1 MIPITLGILTLIFSL
16 IHLIPGDPAMQIA
29 GEGARPEDV
38 ANVRKALGLDQP
50 LWKQYVT
57 YIGNLARGD
66 LGRSFRT
73 NESVAKEIAA
83 RYPATMQLAF
93 GAMFVALLV
102 AFPLGIISA
111 IYRNSWIDNV
121 ARFFALIGVS
131 MPSFWFGPL
140 LIIAFA
146 INRQW
151 FPVSGREDGLKSLV
165 LPSVT
170 MGLALAAILTRMIR
184 VSLADEL
191 SQLYVTT
198 AIAKGVTRGKAIF
211 RHALKNA
218 LIPVITILALQFGS
232 LLTGAIITEQIFS
245 WPGLGRLL
253 IQSITTR
260 DYPQVQASILVIALT
275 YIMVNFISD
284 LLYGVVDPRI
294 KLRVMK
300 TLKRLTRNFAFTAG
314 LLLTLVLV
322 HRGASPRRCSR
333 RTIRTSRTR
342 RGGWRRRRRSIR
354 SASTTS
360 DATCSRASSSA
371 RACRCG
377 SASAWSSSRR

>member
-1 MIPITLGILTLIFSL
+1 MTQYIIRRFLQMIPITLGILTLIFSL

-29 GEGARPEDV
+29 GEGARPQDV
-38 ANVRKALGLDQP
+38 LNVRKALGLDKP
-50 LWKQYVT
+50 LWQQYVT
-57 YIGNLARGD
+57 YLNKLAHGD
-66 LGRSFRT
+66 LGQSFRT

-93 GAMFVALLV
+93 GSMFVALLV
-102 AFPLGIISA
+102 AFPLGIVSA
-111 IYRNSWIDNV
+111 IYRNSWIDNI

-146 INRQW
+146 INREW
-151 FPVSGREDGLKSLV
+151 FPVSGREAGLRSLV

-170 MGLALAAILTRMIR
+170 MGLALSAILTRMIR

-191 SQLYVTT
+191 GQLYVTT
-198 AIAKGVTRGKAIF
+198 AIAKGVTRAKAIF

-275 YIMVNFISD
+275 YIMVNFLSD
-284 LLYGVVDPRI
+284 LMYAFVDPRI
-294 KLRVMK
+294 KLE
-300 TLKRLTRNFAFTAG
+300 
-314 LLLTLVLV
+314 
-322 HRGASPRRCSR
+322 
-333 RTIRTSRTR
+333 
-342 RGGWRRRRRSIR
+342 
-354 SASTTS
+354 
-360 DATCSRASSSA
+360 
-371 RACRCG
+371 
-377 SASAWSSSRR
+377 

>member
-50 LWKQYVT
+50 LWKQYVE
-57 YIGNLARGD
+57 YITNLARGD
-66 LGRSFRT
+66 LGTSFRT
-73 NESVAKEIAA
+73 GESVAKEISA

-93 GAMFVALLV
+93 GSMLVALLV

-146 INRQW
+146 INRTW
-151 FPVSGREDGLKSLV
+151 FPVSGREEGLRSLV

-191 SQLYVTT
+191 GQLYVT
-198 AIAKGVTRGKAIF
+198 KF
-211 RHALKNA
+211 R
-218 LIPVITILALQFGS
+218 TWS
-232 LLTGAIITEQIFS
+232 CSII
-245 WPGLGRLL
+245 R
-253 IQSITTR
+253 
-260 DYPQVQASILVIALT
+260 
-275 YIMVNFISD
+275 
-284 LLYGVVDPRI
+284 
-294 KLRVMK
+294 
-300 TLKRLTRNFAFTAG
+300 
-314 LLLTLVLV
+314 
-322 HRGASPRRCSR
+322 
-333 RTIRTSRTR
+333 
-342 RGGWRRRRRSIR
+342 
-354 SASTTS
+354 
-360 DATCSRASSSA
+360 
-371 RACRCG
+371 
-377 SASAWSSSRR
+377 

>member
-1 MIPITLGILTLIFSL
+1 MTQYIIRRLLQMIPITLGILTLIFSL
-16 IHLIPGDPAMQIA
+16 IHLIPGDPAVQIA
-29 GEGARPEDV
+29 GEGARPQDIE
-38 ANVRKALGLDQP
+38 NVRKSLGLDKP
-50 LWKQYVT
+50 LWEQYVT
-57 YIGNLARGD
+57 YLRNLARGD

-73 NESVAKEIAA
+73 GESVSEEIRV

-93 GAMFVALLV
+93 GAMLVALLV

-146 INRQW
+146 INREW
-151 FPVSGREDGLKSLV
+151 FPVSGREAGLRSLV

-170 MGLALAAILTRMIR
+170 MGLALSAILTRMIR
-184 VSLADEL
+184 VSLAEEL

-198 AIAKGVTRGKAIF
+198 AIAKGVGRAKAIF
-211 RHALKNA
+211 AHALKNA
-218 LIPVITILALQFGS
+218 MIPVITVLALQFGS

-253 IQSITTR
+253 IQSISAR

-284 LLYGVVDPRI
+284 LLYGVADPRI
-294 KLRVMK
+294 KLQ
-300 TLKRLTRNFAFTAG
+300 
-314 LLLTLVLV
+314 
-322 HRGASPRRCSR
+322 
-333 RTIRTSRTR
+333 
-342 RGGWRRRRRSIR
+342 
-354 SASTTS
+354 
-360 DATCSRASSSA
+360 
-371 RACRCG
+371 
-377 SASAWSSSRR
+377 

>member
-1 MIPITLGILTLIFSL
+1 MIQYIIRRLLQMIPITLGILTLIFSL

-38 ANVRKALGLDQP
+38 QAVRKALGLDDP

-57 YIGNLARGD
+57 YLGNLAQGD

-73 NESVAKEIAA
+73 NESVSKEIAA

-93 GAMFVALLV
+93 GSMFVALLV

-146 INRQW
+146 INRPW
-151 FPVSGREDGLKSLV
+151 FPVSGREEGLKSLV
-165 LPSVT
+165 LPSIT
-170 MGLALAAILTRMIR
+170 MGLALSAILTRMIR
-184 VSLADEL
+184 VSLAEEL
-191 SQLYVTT
+191 NQLYVTT

-284 LLYGVVDPRI
+284 LLYGIVDPRI
-294 KLRVMK
+294 KLE
-300 TLKRLTRNFAFTAG
+300 
-314 LLLTLVLV
+314 
-322 HRGASPRRCSR
+322 
-333 RTIRTSRTR
+333 
-342 RGGWRRRRRSIR
+342 
-354 SASTTS
+354 
-360 DATCSRASSSA
+360 
-371 RACRCG
+371 
-377 SASAWSSSRR
+377 

>member
-1 MIPITLGILTLIFSL
+1 MTQYIIRRLLQMVPITLGILTLIFSL
-16 IHLIPGDPAMQIA
+16 IHLIPGDPAVQIA
-29 GEGARPEDV
+29 GEGARPQDIE
-38 ANVRKALGLDQP
+38 NVRKALGLDQP

-57 YIGNLARGD
+57 YLKNLAKGD

-73 NESVAKEIAA
+73 GESVAEEIKV

-93 GAMFVALLV
+93 GAMLVALLV
-102 AFPLGIISA
+102 AFPLGVISA
-111 IYRNSWIDNV
+111 IYRNSWIDNL

-146 INRQW
+146 INREW
-151 FPVSGREDGLKSLV
+151 FPVSGREEGLRSLV

-184 VSLADEL
+184 VSLAEEL
-191 SQLYVTT
+191 NQLYVTT
-198 AIAKGVTRGKAIF
+198 AIAKGVTRAKAIF
-211 RHALKNA
+211 SHALKNA
-218 LIPVITILALQFGS
+218 LIPVITVLALQFGS

-253 IQSITTR
+253 ISSITSR

-284 LLYGVVDPRI
+284 LLYGVADPRI
-294 KLRVMK
+294 KLE
-300 TLKRLTRNFAFTAG
+300 
-314 LLLTLVLV
+314 
-322 HRGASPRRCSR
+322 
-333 RTIRTSRTR
+333 
-342 RGGWRRRRRSIR
+342 
-354 SASTTS
+354 
-360 DATCSRASSSA
+360 
-371 RACRCG
+371 
-377 SASAWSSSRR
+377 

>member
-1 MIPITLGILTLIFSL
+1 MTQYIIRRLLQMIPITLGILTLIFSL
-16 IHLIPGDPAMQIA
+16 IHLIPGDPAVQIA
-29 GEGARPEDV
+29 GEGARPEDI
-38 ANVRKALGLDQP
+38 AAVRESLGLDQP

-57 YIGNLARGD
+57 YLGNLARGD
-66 LGRSFRT
+66 LGKSFRT
-73 NESVAKEIAA
+73 NTSVAKEIAA

-93 GAMFVALLV
+93 GAMLIALLV

-146 INRQW
+146 INQPW
-151 FPVSGREDGLKSLV
+151 FPVSGRDAGWKSIV
-165 LPSVT
+165 LPSLT

-184 VSLADEL
+184 VSLAEEL
-191 SQLYVTT
+191 NQLYVTT

-253 IQSITTR
+253 LQSISTR

-294 KLRVMK
+294 KLE
-300 TLKRLTRNFAFTAG
+300 
-314 LLLTLVLV
+314 
-322 HRGASPRRCSR
+322 
-333 RTIRTSRTR
+333 
-342 RGGWRRRRRSIR
+342 
-354 SASTTS
+354 
-360 DATCSRASSSA
+360 
-371 RACRCG
+371 
-377 SASAWSSSRR
+377 

>member
-1 MIPITLGILTLIFSL
+1 MTQYIIRRFLQMIPITLGILTLIFSL
-16 IHLIPGDPAMQIA
+16 IHLIPGDPAIQIA
-29 GEGARPEDV
+29 GEGARAEDV
-38 ANVRKALGLDQP
+38 IAVRKALGLDQP
-50 LWKQYVT
+50 LWKQYIT
-57 YIGNLARGD
+57 YLGNLAKGD

-73 NESVAKEIAA
+73 NESVSKEIAA
-83 RYPATMQLAF
+83 RYPATIQLAF

-146 INRQW
+146 INLPW
-151 FPVSGREDGLKSLV
+151 FPVSGREEGLKSIV
-165 LPSVT
+165 LPSLT

-184 VSLADEL
+184 VSLAEEL
-191 SQLYVTT
+191 NQLYVTT
-198 AIAKGVTRGKAIF
+198 AIAKGVTRVKAIF

-294 KLRVMK
+294 KLE
-300 TLKRLTRNFAFTAG
+300 
-314 LLLTLVLV
+314 
-322 HRGASPRRCSR
+322 
-333 RTIRTSRTR
+333 
-342 RGGWRRRRRSIR
+342 
-354 SASTTS
+354 
-360 DATCSRASSSA
+360 
-371 RACRCG
+371 
-377 SASAWSSSRR
+377 

>member
-1 MIPITLGILTLIFSL
+1 MTQYIIRRLLQMIPITLGILTLVFSL
-16 IHLIPGDPAMQIA
+16 IHLIPGDPAAAIA
-29 GEGARPEDV
+29 GEGARPEDIIQ
-38 ANVRKALGLDQP
+38 VRKALGLDLP

-57 YIGNLARGD
+57 YISNVARGD

-73 NESVAKEIAA
+73 NEKVSTEILA
-83 RYPATMQLAF
+83 RYPATIELAM

-146 INRQW
+146 INLHW
-151 FPVSGREDGLKSLV
+151 FPVSGREEGLRSLV

-184 VSLADEL
+184 VSLAEEL
-191 SQLYVTT
+191 NQLYVTT
-198 AIAKGVTRGKAIF
+198 AIAKGVTRARAIF

-218 LIPVITILALQFGS
+218 LIPVITVLALQFGS

-253 IQSITTR
+253 IQSINTR
-260 DYPQVQASILVIALT
+260 DYPQVQASILVIAVT
-275 YIMVNFISD
+275 YIVVNFIAD
-284 LLYGVVDPRI
+284 LLYGMVDPRI
-294 KLRVMK
+294 KLE
-300 TLKRLTRNFAFTAG
+300 
-314 LLLTLVLV
+314 
-322 HRGASPRRCSR
+322 
-333 RTIRTSRTR
+333 
-342 RGGWRRRRRSIR
+342 
-354 SASTTS
+354 
-360 DATCSRASSSA
+360 
-371 RACRCG
+371 
-377 SASAWSSSRR
+377 

>member
-16 IHLIPGDPAMQIA
+16 IHLIPGDPATQIA
-29 GEGARPEDV
+29 GEGARPQDV
-38 ANVRKALGLDQP
+38 LNVRKALGLDQP

-57 YIGNLARGD
+57 YLNNLAHGD
-66 LGRSFRT
+66 LGQSFRT
-73 NESVAKEIAA
+73 NQSVAKEIAV

-102 AFPLGIISA
+102 AFPLGIVSA

-140 LIIAFA
+140 LIMAFA
-146 INRQW
+146 INREW
-151 FPVSGREDGLKSLV
+151 FPVSGREAGLRSLV

-170 MGLALAAILTRMIR
+170 MGLALSAILTRMIR

-191 SQLYVTT
+191 GQLYVTT
-198 AIAKGVTRGKAIF
+198 AIAKGVTRARAIF

-232 LLTGAIITEQIFS
+232 LLTGAIITEQIFA

-275 YIMVNFISD
+275 YIMVNFLSD
-284 LLYGVVDPRI
+284 LMYAVVDPRI
-294 KLRVMK
+294 KL
-300 TLKRLTRNFAFTAG
+300 
-314 LLLTLVLV
+314 
-322 HRGASPRRCSR
+322 
-333 RTIRTSRTR
+333 
-342 RGGWRRRRRSIR
+342 
-354 SASTTS
+354 
-360 DATCSRASSSA
+360 D
-371 RACRCG
+371 
-377 SASAWSSSRR
+377 

>member
-1 MIPITLGILTLIFSL
+1 VPAMTQYIIRRLLQMIPITLGIMTLIFSL
-16 IHLIPGDPAMQIA
+16 IHLIPGDPAVQIA

-38 ANVRKALGLDQP
+38 QNIRTSLGLDQP

-57 YIGNLARGD
+57 YVGNVARGD

-73 NESVAKEIAA
+73 NESVATEIAA

-93 GAMFVALLV
+93 GSMLVALLV

-151 FPVSGREDGLKSLV
+151 FPVSGREEGLRSLV
-165 LPSVT
+165 LPSIT
-170 MGLALAAILTRMIR
+170 MGLALSAILTRMIR

-191 SQLYVTT
+191 GQLYVTT
-198 AIAKGVTRGKAIF
+198 AIAKGVTRGRAIF

-294 KLRVMK
+294 KLQ
-300 TLKRLTRNFAFTAG
+300 
-314 LLLTLVLV
+314 
-322 HRGASPRRCSR
+322 
-333 RTIRTSRTR
+333 
-342 RGGWRRRRRSIR
+342 
-354 SASTTS
+354 
-360 DATCSRASSSA
+360 
-371 RACRCG
+371 
-377 SASAWSSSRR
+377 